1 MLPRSLPIA
10 LLAGDPFIR
19 RPLMCLSVLLTLI
32 VLVAAV
38 GRAQEWTRFR
48 GPNGTGISN
57 DNSLPAE
64 WTDADYRWKRRLPG
78 QGHSSPVL
86 WGERLF
92 LLCADPVT
100 AARHVLCLSATDG
113 RELWRREFPSEPHK
127 LSPRNTFATSTPT
140 VDAER
145 VYVSW
150 STPAS
155 ITLMALDHE
164 GRDVWKRDLGKWVSQ
179 HGWGAVSPILCEGLV
194 VVQLA
199 GHAGT
204 RSGRGP
210 RRQFDLG
217 VRRADRRP
225 RWTTPLVAS
234 RASYSVPCIYQT
246 PGGKPELLFITTS
259 EGVFTLDP
267 QTGKENCGVP
277 GVFKMRV
284 VCTPLLAGDL
294 VFGSTGS
301 GGGGNCLT
309 AVRVSPPRGTAY
321 TMKNNASYVPSAVAK
336 DDMLFVVADRGF
348 LSCLDLQTGAAICA
362 SGWAPASPGLPV
374 IAGDKLYCINDEG
387 IVYVVAA
394 AKQFQRLGE
403 NRLGEPSRSTPAIA
417 GGRLYLVTLSQLFCV
432 GGTCAA
438 GK

>member
-1 MLPRSLPIA
+1 MTLTV
-10 LLAGDPFIR
+10 LA
-19 RPLMCLSVLLTLI
+19 
-32 VLVAAV
+32 AAI
-38 GRAQEWTRFR
+38 GPAQEWTRFR
-48 GPNGTGISN
+48 GPNGTGISG
-57 DNSLPAE
+57 DNSLPAQ
-64 WTDADYRWKRRLPG
+64 WTDADYRWKTRLPG

-92 LLCADPVT
+92 LLSADPAT
-100 AARHVLCLSATDG
+100 AMRYVLCLSTTDG

-145 VYVSW
+145 LYVSW
-150 STPAS
+150 STPAA

-179 HGWGAVSPILCEGLV
+179 HGWGASPILCDGLV
-194 VVQLA
+194 VVHNSQDTQELDPGVA
-199 GHAGT
+199 PGDSSISA
-204 RSGRGP
+204 
-210 RRQFDLG
+210 FDARTG
-217 VRRADRRP
+217 AH

-234 RASYSVPCIYQT
+234 RACYSVPCIYQT

-267 QTGKENCGVP
+267 QTGKEHWRVP

-284 VCTPLLAGDL
+284 VCSPLLAGDL

-336 DDMLFVVADRGF
+336 DDMLFVFADKGF
-348 LSCLDLQTGAAICA
+348 VSCVDLQTGAAHWRERLG
-362 SGWAPASPGLPV
+362 SGFSGSPV

-417 GGRLYLVTLSQLFCV
+417 GGRLYLRTLTQLFCV
-432 GGTCAA
+432 SGTREV